1 VATLSKI
8 ISVLLLPFILHCI
21 GSAICVAQTSKTNH
35 LASIKNKNKYAI
47 SQALDSI
54 SANMEADNFPAVQ
67 DWILRTELI
76 NTDARNDDSINYYLK
91 SKQTEL
97 YYFTGLPLLAL
108 QVCGEAI
115 ALATTQNNN
124 NFLADAYGYK
134 SYILESLDSIPQ
146 AIIACRT
153 SLKYFAEAHAN
164 GYRVLITEAQMINQ
178 LSQLYLLN
186 KQGDSA
192 LYYNTIGLNT
202 AKQGTLQRPIAI
214 CLATNGFAYA
224 LLGNRDSALSYFNA
238 AYALAEKN
246 NKSDLQLWALQGKLK
261 YATPNYEAAIFEGLK
276 LIETKKINNIYSKQY
291 LQEALKLAGT
301 IGNAELK
308 ANIQSKLIDIEAANN
323 KFNGYIS
330 QLLAVKQMTNQQDI
344 LKLQID
350 KYKSA
355 QMITVFKVMAAVLI
369 AFLALAV
376 FIFLSKRKR
385 EQLQQQLVHQQ
396 NILNERVALGKE
408 LHTELGDIIDR
419 MHTSTH
425 ILKSI
430 VTNSTAINNLSNIEL
445 LGHAAREKTN
455 DVIWSL
461 NLNNTSWQSVCKYL
475 HTHINTLQE
484 TTIVSIAFHATK
496 VDFILS
502 PLQIKF
508 VVQFVKEHLQQLVYV
523 QACPTIDVN
532 LLVNSNNIKVHL
544 LVPHKYLSTSN
555 GSNKLFVYWRNKAAD
570 LNGSLDLNSTEDV
583 STNLVASLPR

>member
-1 VATLSKI
+1 VIPRCKIFLSLTFA
-8 ISVLLLPFILHCI
+8 LLAI
-21 GSAICVAQTSKTNH
+21 GSSTLKTRAQSTFQNPRLQKEKLTV
-35 LASIKNKNKYAI
+35 

-54 SANMEADNFPAVQ
+54 TANMEADNFPGVQ

-76 NTDARNDDSINYYLK
+76 NADANNDDSINYYIK

-108 QVCGEAI
+108 QVCAEAI
-115 ALATTQNNN
+115 SLAAKQNNN

-134 SYILESLDSIPQ
+134 AYILESLDSIPQ

-153 SLKYFAEAHAN
+153 SLKYFPKIAPT

-192 LYYNTIGLNT
+192 LYYNNIGLK
-202 AKQGTLQRPIAI
+202 AARQGTLQRPIAI
-214 CLATNGFAYA
+214 CLATNGFAYN
-224 LLGNRDSALSYFNA
+224 LLDNKDSALAYFNA
-238 AYALAEKN
+238 AYAIAEKN
-246 NKSDLQLWALQGKLK
+246 NKSDLQLWVLQGKLK
-261 YATPNYEAAIFEGLK
+261 YANPSYEAAIFEGLK
-276 LIETKKINNIYSKQY
+276 LIEAKKINNIYSKQY

-301 IGNAELK
+301 IGNTQLK

-344 LKLQID
+344 VKLQID

-355 QMITVFKVMAAVLI
+355 QMITVFKVMAIVLI

-376 FIFLSKRKR
+376 FIFLARRKR
-385 EQLQQQLVHQQ
+385 DQLQQELVLQQ
-396 NILNERVALGKE
+396 NIFDERITLGKE
-408 LHTELGDIIDR
+408 LQAELGDIIDR
-419 MHTSTH
+419 MHTSTQT
-425 ILKSI
+425 LKSLS
-430 VTNSTAINNLSNIEL
+430 TNPSTVNDLTNIEM
-445 LGHAAREKTN
+445 LGHAAIEKTN

-461 NLNNTSWQSVCKYL
+461 NINNNSWQSLRTYL
-475 HTHINTLQE
+475 KQHIEALKE
-484 TTIVSIAFHATK
+484 TTVVSIAYHATE

-532 LLVNSNNIKVHL
+532 LMADSSTIKIHL
-544 LVPHKYLSTSN
+544 LVPYKYLSMSN

-570 LNGSLDLNSTEDV
+570 LSGTLELASTADV
-583 STNLVASLPR
+583 STTLNATLPR

>member
-1 VATLSKI
+1 VPPRCKI
-8 ISVLLLPFILHCI
+8 FLYFTFAVT
-21 GSAICVAQTSKTNH
+21 AICSIVINTHAQSTLHKQKLSV
-35 LASIKNKNKYAI
+35 

-54 SANMEADNFPAVQ
+54 SANMEADNFPGVQ

-76 NTDARNDDSINYYLK
+76 NADANNDDSISYYIK

-115 ALATTQNNN
+115 ALAAKQNNN

-134 SYILESLDSIPQ
+134 AYILESLDSIPQ

-153 SLKYFAEAHAN
+153 SLKYFPKAYAS

-192 LYYNTIGLNT
+192 LYYNTIGLK
-202 AKQGTLQRPIAI
+202 AARQGTLQRPIAI

-224 LLGNRDSALSYFNA
+224 LLSNKDSALTYFNA

-261 YATPNYEAAIFEGLK
+261 YAHPNYEVAIFEGLK

-301 IGNAELK
+301 IGNTQLK

-344 LKLQID
+344 VTLQID

-355 QMITVFKVMAAVLI
+355 QMITVFKVMAIVLI

-376 FIFLSKRKR
+376 FIFLARRKR
-385 EQLQQQLVHQQ
+385 DQLQQELVLQQ
-396 NILNERVALGKE
+396 NIFDERIMLGKE
-408 LHTELGDIIDR
+408 LQSELSDIIDR
-419 MHTSTH
+419 MHTSTQT
-425 ILKSI
+425 LKSI
-430 VTNSTAINNLSNIEL
+430 STNPGTINDLTNIEM
-445 LGHAAREKTN
+445 LGHAAIEKTN

-461 NLNNTSWQSVCKYL
+461 NVNNNSWQSLCSYL
-475 HTHINTLQE
+475 HTHINALQE
-484 TTIVSIAFHATK
+484 TTVVSIAYHATE

-502 PLQIKF
+502 LLQIKF
-508 VVQFVKEHLQQLVYV
+508 VVQFVKEHLQQLVFV
-523 QACPTIDVN
+523 QTCPTIDVN
-532 LLVNSNNIKVHL
+532 LLADNNNIKVHL
-544 LVPHKYLSTSN
+544 LVPYKYLSTSN

-570 LNGSLDLNSTEDV
+570 LNGSLDLTSTEDV
-583 STNLVASLPR
+583 STKLLASLPR